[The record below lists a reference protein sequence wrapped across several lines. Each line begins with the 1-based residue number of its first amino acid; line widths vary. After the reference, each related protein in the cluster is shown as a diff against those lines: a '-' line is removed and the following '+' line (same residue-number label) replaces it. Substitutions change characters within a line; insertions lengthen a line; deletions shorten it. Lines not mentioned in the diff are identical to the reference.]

1 MNKLAVFVE
10 GLTEV
15 LFMDKLIE
23 EIAGE
28 HNVLIEHRA
37 IRGGTTTKLTTR
49 LIKAAR
55 PNTGQKYFVLIYD
68 CGADNSVKTRIRYEH
83 QNLTNHGYS
92 RIIGLHDV
100 APTFTRDEI
109 PKLEASLPKYIKT
122 SLIPVTFILAI
133 MEIEG
138 WFLAETTHYG
148 RIDPAITVAA
158 IKETLKFDPEHDD
171 MEQRSAPA
179 DDLDN
184 CYKIGGKRYTK
195 RKGRLQR
202 TADAL
207 DYAPIYIKFPE
218 KFRYV
223 GKMIGCIEAFLT

>member
-68 CGADNSVKTRIRYEH
+68 CGADNSVRLAYA
-83 QNLTNHGYS
+83 TN
-92 RIIGLHDV
+92 
-100 APTFTRDEI
+100 T
-109 PKLEASLPKYIKT
+109 
-122 SLIPVTFILAI
+122 
-133 MEIEG
+133 
-138 WFLAETTHYG
+138 
-148 RIDPAITVAA
+148 
-158 IKETLKFDPEHDD
+158 
-171 MEQRSAPA
+171 
-179 DDLDN
+179 
-184 CYKIGGKRYTK
+184 KI
-195 RKGRLQR
+195 
-202 TADAL
+202 
-207 DYAPIYIKFPE
+207 
-218 KFRYV
+218 
-223 GKMIGCIEAFLT
+223 